1 MLLIILQEAKKMG
14 YNNNFARIIAGLFST
29 TYGSGTG
36 TDVGAG
42 GGYTLKVTDGS
53 ARTDGQVTSSRSG
66 NYCGLG
72 LGYGR
77 YYMSSNAT
85 TTMIP
90 SRGQV
95 LTTAQGASTQ
105 TTLVVGSGTTPVTDD
120 DYKLDTPITTLTA
133 VSATTSCKT
142 DDTGATLS
150 PTTFTITTTY
160 RNGTEAPITVNEI
173 GIMIP
178 VGYKYSGSGTM
189 SNALSSCL
197 IYREV
202 LETPVTIE
210 PNQLRTFSIATD
222 VATILKN
229 SL

>member
-1 MLLIILQEAKKMG
+1 MG

-29 TYGSGTG
+29 TYGDATSTI
-36 TDVGAG
+36 VGEG

-53 ARTDGQVTSSRSG
+53 ARTDGQAVSSKSG
-66 NYCGLG
+66 NFCGLA

-77 YYMSSNAT
+77 YFQSSNIT

-95 LTTAQGASTQ
+95 STTQQGISAQ

-120 DYKLDTPITTLTA
+120 DYKLDIPITTLTA

-142 DDTGATLS
+142 DDTENTLS
-150 PTTFTITTTY
+150 PTTFTVSTTY
-160 RNGTEAPITVNEI
+160 RNGTEAPVTVKEI

-178 VGYKYSGSGTM
+178 VGYKYSGAGASQ
-189 SNALSSCL
+189 NALSSCL

-210 PNQLRTFSIATD
+210 SGQLRTFSIATD

>member
-1 MLLIILQEAKKMG
+1 MG

-29 TYGSGTG
+29 TYGTA
-36 TDVGAG
+36 TNTVVGEG
-42 GGYTLKVTDGS
+42 GGYTLKVTDGT
-53 ARTDGQVTSSRSG
+53 ARTDGQVTNGKSG
-66 NYCGLG
+66 NYCGLA

-77 YYMSSNAT
+77 YALSSNVT
-85 TTMIP
+85 TTMMP
-90 SRGQV
+90 SLGV
-95 LTTAQGASTQ
+95 ATTVTAGISYQ

-120 DYKLDTPITTLTA
+120 DYKLDSPITTLTA

-142 DDTGATLS
+142 DNTRANLS
-150 PTTFTITTTY
+150 PTSFTVTTTY
-160 RNGTEAPITVNEI
+160 RNDTEAPVTVNEI

-178 VGYKYSGSGTM
+178 VGYKISGTG
-189 SNALSSCL
+189 SNKNALSSCL

>member
-1 MLLIILQEAKKMG
+1 MG

-29 TYGSGTG
+29 TYSNATS
-36 TDVGAG
+36 TPVGQG

-53 ARTDGQVTSSRSG
+53 VRTDGQAEATKIGPS
-66 NYCGLG
+66 CGLA

-77 YYMSSNAT
+77 FYNASNSTA
-85 TTMIP
+85 TMIP
-90 SRGQV
+90 SSGLV
-95 LTTAQGASTQ
+95 STAAQGISNQ

-120 DYKLDTPITTLTA
+120 DYKLDIPITTLTA

-142 DDTGATLS
+142 DDRGNTLS
-150 PTTFTITTTY
+150 PTSFTVSTTY
-160 RNGTEAPITVNEI
+160 RNDTEAPVTVNEI

-178 VGYKYSGSGTM
+178 VGFKTSGSSTNR
-189 SNALSSCL
+189 NALSSCL

-210 PNQLRTFSIATD
+210 SGQLRTFSIATD

>member
-1 MLLIILQEAKKMG
+1 MG

-29 TYGSGTG
+29 TYSDATG
-36 TDVGAG
+36 TEVGAG

-53 ARTDGQVTSSRSG
+53 VRTDGQGTSGQSG
-66 NYCGLG
+66 NYCGLA

-77 YYMSSNAT
+77 HHDASNLT
-85 TTMIP
+85 NYMIP
-90 SRGQV
+90 SGGQV
-95 LTTAQGASTQ
+95 LTTARGISDQ

-120 DYKLDTPITTLTA
+120 DYKLDVPITTLTA
-133 VSATTSCKT
+133 VSATTSCKSA
-142 DDTGATLS
+142 DTGDALS

-160 RNGTEAPITVNEI
+160 RNDTEAPVTVNEI

-178 VGYKYSGSGTM
+178 VGYKYSGSGT
-189 SNALSSCL
+189 SANALSSCL

>member
-1 MLLIILQEAKKMG
+1 MG

-29 TYGSGTG
+29 VYSNSTNTQIGE
-36 TDVGAG
+36 G
-42 GGYTLKVTDGS
+42 GGYTLKITDGTS
-53 ARTDGQVTSSRSG
+53 RTDGQQTEDKST
-66 NYCGLG
+66 YLMCGLAI
-72 LGYGR
+72 GYGR
-77 YYMSSNAT
+77 YYSNSNSTNTMISSSGQIAT
-85 TTMIP
+85 T
-90 SRGQV
+90 
-95 LTTAQGASTQ
+95 GAGISTQ

-120 DYKLDTPITTLTA
+120 DYKLDVPITTLRA

-142 DDTGATLS
+142 DKTGDTLS
-150 PTTFTITTTY
+150 PTTFTVSTTY
-160 RNGTEAPITVNEI
+160 RNGTDSPVVVKEI

-178 VGYKYSGSGTM
+178 VGYKTSGSSSTNK
-189 SNALSSCL
+189 NALSSCL

-210 PNQLRTFSIATD
+210 PNQLRTFSVTTD

>member
-1 MLLIILQEAKKMG
+1 MG

-29 TYGSGTG
+29 TYGEATN
-36 TDVGAG
+36 TTVGAG

-53 ARTDGQVTSSRSG
+53 VRTDGQATSSKTGS
-66 NYCGLG
+66 YCGLAF
-72 LGYGR
+72 GYGR
-77 YYMSSNAT
+77 KYDNSNNT
-85 TTMIP
+85 ELMIP
-90 SRGQV
+90 SSG
-95 LTTAQGASTQ
+95 LASTQAGGITDQ

-120 DYKLDTPITTLTA
+120 DYKLDVPITTLTA

-142 DDTGATLS
+142 DDTKNTLS
-150 PTTFTITTTY
+150 PTTFTVSTTY
-160 RNGTEAPITVNEI
+160 RNATEAPVTVNEI

-178 VGYKYSGSGTM
+178 VGYKYSGSGAIP
-189 SNALSSCL
+189 NALSSCL

>member
-1 MLLIILQEAKKMG
+1 MG

-29 TYGSGTG
+29 TYGETTG
-36 TDVGAG
+36 AEVGEG
-42 GGYTLKVTDGS
+42 GGYTLQVTDGTF
-53 ARTDGQVTSSRSG
+53 RTDGQAENTKEAQA
-66 NYCGLG
+66 CGLA

-77 YYMSSNAT
+77 NYVDSNST
-85 TTMIP
+85 NYMIP
-90 SRGQV
+90 SSGQV
-95 LTTAQGASTQ
+95 STTRKGITGQ

-120 DYKLDTPITTLTA
+120 DYKLDVPIASASLTA

-142 DDTGATLS
+142 ENTGEALS
-150 PTTFTITTTY
+150 PTSFTITTTY
-160 RNGTEAPITVNEI
+160 RNDTEAPVTVNEI

-178 VGYKYSGSGTM
+178 VGCKSSISATM
-189 SNALSSCL
+189 PNALSSCL

-210 PNQLRTFSIATD
+210 PGQLRTFSITTD

-229 SL
+229 SSQ

>member
-1 MLLIILQEAKKMG
+1 MG

-29 TYGSGTG
+29 VYGAATN
-36 TDVGAG
+36 TTVGEG
-42 GGYTLKVTDGS
+42 GGYTLKVTDGTS
-53 ARTDGQVTSSRSG
+53 RTDGQANVNKTTKT
-66 NYCGLG
+66 CGLA

-77 YYMSSNAT
+77 LGTSSNT
-85 TTMIP
+85 TGTMIS
-90 SRGQV
+90 SRGQIS
-95 LTTAQGASTQ
+95 TDPQGISAQ

-142 DDTGATLS
+142 SPTGNVLS
-150 PTTFTITTTY
+150 PTSFTVTTTY
-160 RNGTEAPITVNEI
+160 RNDTEAPVTVKEI

-178 VGYKYSGSGTM
+178 VGYKSSGSGTNA
-189 SNALSSCL
+189 NALSSCL

-210 PNQLRTFSIATD
+210 PGQLRTFSIATD
-222 VATILKN
+222 VATILQN
-229 SL
+229 SSQ

>member
-1 MLLIILQEAKKMG
+1 MG

-29 TYGSGTG
+29 TYGDATA
-36 TDVGAG
+36 TEVGGG

-53 ARTDGQVTSSRSG
+53 VRTDGQVEINKTVQG
-66 NYCGLG
+66 CGLA

-77 YYMSSNAT
+77 FYSSSNAT

-90 SRGQV
+90 SRGKV
-95 LTTAQGASTQ
+95 LTTAQGITFQ

-120 DYKLDTPITTLTA
+120 DYKLDVPITTLTA
-133 VSATTSCKT
+133 VSAATSCKT
-142 DDTGATLS
+142 GDTGRTLS

-160 RNGTEAPITVNEI
+160 RNDTEAPVTVNEI

-178 VGYKYSGSGTM
+178 VGYKYSGSGA
-189 SNALSSCL
+189 SANALSSCL

-229 SL
+229 SAQ

>member
-1 MLLIILQEAKKMG
+1 MG

-29 TYGSGTG
+29 MYDSNATTAG
-36 TDVGAG
+36 VGVG
-42 GGYTLKVTDGS
+42 GGYSLKVTDGS
-53 ARTDGQVTSSRSG
+53 VRTDGQAEANKAPYT
-66 NYCGLG
+66 CGLA

-77 YYMSSNAT
+77 IDTASNSTGTMMPSSGIA
-85 TTMIP
+85 
-90 SRGQV
+90 Q
-95 LTTAQGASTQ
+95 TTARGITAQ

-142 DDTGATLS
+142 SPTGNVLS
-150 PTTFTITTTY
+150 PTSFTVTTTY
-160 RNGTEAPITVNEI
+160 RNATDAPVTVNEI

-178 VGYKYSGSGTM
+178 VGYKSSGSGTNQ
-189 SNALSSCL
+189 NALSSCL

-229 SL
+229 SSQ

>member
-1 MLLIILQEAKKMG
+1 MG

-29 TYGSGTG
+29 TYGTATSTV
-36 TDVGAG
+36 VGGG
-42 GGYTLKVTDGS
+42 GGYTLKVTDGT
-53 ARTDGQVTSSRSG
+53 ARTDGQVTNGKSG
-66 NYCGLG
+66 NFCGLAF
-72 LGYGR
+72 GYGR
-77 YYMSSNAT
+77 YALSSNVT
-85 TTMIP
+85 TTMMP
-90 SRGQV
+90 SSGV
-95 LTTAQGASTQ
+95 ATTATTGISYQ

-120 DYKLDTPITTLTA
+120 DYKLDSPITTLTA

-142 DDTGATLS
+142 EDTRANLS
-150 PTTFTITTTY
+150 PTSFTVTTTY
-160 RNGTEAPITVNEI
+160 RNDTEAPVTVNEI

-178 VGYKYSGSGTM
+178 VGYKHSGTG
-189 SNALSSCL
+189 SNRNALSSCL

-210 PNQLRTFSIATD
+210 SNQLRTFSIATD

>member
-1 MLLIILQEAKKMG
+1 MG

-29 TYGSGTG
+29 TYEDKTG
-36 TDVGAG
+36 AVVGVG
-42 GGYTLKVTDGS
+42 GGYTLKITDGS
-53 ARTDGQVTSSRSG
+53 SRTDGQVNNSKTVYQS
-66 NYCGLG
+66 CGLA

-77 YYMSSNAT
+77 FYEASNST
-85 TTMIP
+85 GTMIP
-90 SRGQV
+90 SS
-95 LTTAQGASTQ
+95 GAVASSVTGIGGQ

-120 DYKLDTPITTLTA
+120 DYKLDVPITTLTA

-142 DDTGATLS
+142 SPTGQKLS
-150 PTTFTITTTY
+150 PTTFAITTTY
-160 RNGTEAPITVNEI
+160 RNSTEAPITVNEI

-178 VGYKYSGSGTM
+178 VGYRSNGTGGQD
-189 SNALSSCL
+189 NALSSCL

-222 VATILKN
+222 VATILGN
-229 SL
+229 SQQ

>member
-1 MLLIILQEAKKMG
+1 MG

-29 TYGSGTG
+29 TYSDATG
-36 TDVGAG
+36 TEVGGG

-53 ARTDGQVTSSRSG
+53 VRTDGQGTSSKSG
-66 NYCGLG
+66 NYCGLAF
-72 LGYGR
+72 GYGR
-77 YYMSSNAT
+77 CHDASNLT
-85 TTMIP
+85 NYMIP
-90 SRGQV
+90 SSGKV
-95 LTTAQGASTQ
+95 LTTTQGISDQ

-120 DYKLDTPITTLTA
+120 DYKLDVPITTLTA
-133 VSATTSCKT
+133 VSATTSCKSA
-142 DDTGATLS
+142 DTGDALS

-160 RNGTEAPITVNEI
+160 RNDTEAPVTVNEI

-178 VGYKYSGSGTM
+178 VGYRYSGSGT
-189 SNALSSCL
+189 SANALSSCL

>member
-1 MLLIILQEAKKMG
+1 MG

-29 TYGSGTG
+29 AYGDATG
-36 TDVGAG
+36 TTVGEG
-42 GGYTLKVTDGS
+42 GGYTLKVTDGT
-53 ARTDGQVTSSRSG
+53 ARTDGQVTNNKSG
-66 NYCGLG
+66 IGCGLA

-77 YYMSSNAT
+77 FHLSSNDT
-85 TTMIP
+85 KLMIP
-90 SRGQV
+90 SSGIVSAAGQ
-95 LTTAQGASTQ
+95 GISDQ

-120 DYKLDTPITTLTA
+120 DYKLDVPITTLTA
-133 VSATTSCKT
+133 VSATTSCKS
-142 DDTGATLS
+142 DDAENTLS

-160 RNGTEAPITVNEI
+160 RNDTEAPVTVNEI

-178 VGYKYSGSGTM
+178 VGYKYSGGANP
-189 SNALSSCL
+189 NALSSCL

>member
-1 MLLIILQEAKKMG
+1 MG

-29 TYGSGTG
+29 TYSNAIGSA
-36 TDVGAG
+36 VGEG

-53 ARTDGQVTSSRSG
+53 ARTDGQAEKTKIGPS
-66 NYCGLG
+66 CGLA

-77 YYMSSNAT
+77 YFQSSNIT

-90 SRGQV
+90 SMGQV
-95 LTTAQGASTQ
+95 STTAQGISTQ

-120 DYKLDTPITTLTA
+120 DYKLDIPITTLTA

-142 DDTGATLS
+142 DDTGNTLS
-150 PTTFTITTTY
+150 PTTFTVSTTY
-160 RNGTEAPITVNEI
+160 RNDTEAPVTVKEI

-178 VGYKYSGSGTM
+178 VGYKYSGAGTNR
-189 SNALSSCL
+189 NALSSCL

-210 PNQLRTFSIATD
+210 SGQLRTFSIATD

>member
-1 MLLIILQEAKKMG
+1 MG

-29 TYGSGTG
+29 TFNPTN
-36 TDVGAG
+36 TTVGAG

-53 ARTDGQVTSSRSG
+53 ARTDGQATSSKSG
-66 NYCGLG
+66 AFCGLA

-77 YYMSSNAT
+77 YSLSSNIT

-95 LTTAQGASTQ
+95 VTTAQGTSCQ

-120 DYKLDTPITTLTA
+120 DYKLDAPITTLKA

-150 PTTFTITTTY
+150 PTSFTVTTTY
-160 RNGTEAPITVNEI
+160 RNDTEAPVTVNEI

-178 VGYKYSGSGTM
+178 VGYKYSASGDVNN
-189 SNALSSCL
+189 NALSSCL

-210 PNQLRTFSIATD
+210 PGQLRTFSIATD

>member
-1 MLLIILQEAKKMG
+1 MG

-29 TYGSGTG
+29 TYAEATY
-36 TDVGAG
+36 TTVGVG

-53 ARTDGQVTSSRSG
+53 VRTDGQVTSGKTG
-66 NYCGLG
+66 NHCGLA

-77 YYMSSNAT
+77 YSLSSNVT

-95 LTTAQGASTQ
+95 VTTAAGISYQ

-120 DYKLDTPITTLTA
+120 DYKLDAPITTLTA
-133 VSATTSCKT
+133 VSATTSCKSAG
-142 DDTGATLS
+142 TGDALS
-150 PTTFTITTTY
+150 PTTFTVTTTY
-160 RNGTEAPITVNEI
+160 RNDTEAPVTVNEI

-178 VGYKYSGSGTM
+178 VGYKISGTG
-189 SNALSSCL
+189 SNNNALSSCL

>member
-1 MLLIILQEAKKMG
+1 MG

-29 TYGSGTG
+29 VYDNNTSSSIGE
-36 TDVGAG
+36 G
-42 GGYTLKVTDGS
+42 GGYTLQVTDGS
-53 ARTDGQVTSSRSG
+53 SRTDGQNERDKSMSNT
-66 NYCGLG
+66 CGLT

-77 YYMSSNAT
+77 FYTDSNNT
-85 TTMIP
+85 GLMIP
-90 SRGQV
+90 SSGSV
-95 LTTAQGASTQ
+95 ASVTSGITSQ
-105 TTLVVGSGTTPVTDD
+105 TTLVIGSGTTPVTDD
-120 DYKLDTPITTLTA
+120 DYKLDVPITTLTA

-142 DDTGATLS
+142 EDTGEKLS
-150 PTTFTITTTY
+150 PTTFVISTTY
-160 RNGTEAPITVNEI
+160 RNDTEAPVTVKEI

-178 VGYKYSGSGTM
+178 VGFSSNYSNNP
-189 SNALSSCL
+189 NAISSCL

-210 PNQLRTFSIATD
+210 PNQLRTFSITTD

>member
-1 MLLIILQEAKKMG
+1 MG

-29 TYGSGTG
+29 TYGEATNAI
-36 TDVGAG
+36 VGAG

-53 ARTDGQVTSSRSG
+53 VRTDGQATSSKTG
-66 NYCGLG
+66 NYCGLA

-77 YYMSSNAT
+77 KYDNSNNT
-85 TTMIP
+85 ELMIP
-90 SRGQV
+90 SSGLV
-95 LTTAQGASTQ
+95 STQAGGITDQ

-120 DYKLDTPITTLTA
+120 DYKLDVPITTLTA

-142 DDTGATLS
+142 DDTKNTLS
-150 PTTFTITTTY
+150 PTTFTVSTTY
-160 RNGTEAPITVNEI
+160 RNDTEAPVTVNEI

-178 VGYKYSGSGTM
+178 VGYKHSGSGAIP
-189 SNALSSCL
+189 NALSSCL

-229 SL
+229 SSQ

>member
-1 MLLIILQEAKKMG
+1 MG

-29 TYGSGTG
+29 TYSDATG
-36 TDVGAG
+36 TTVGVG

-53 ARTDGQVTSSRSG
+53 VRTDGQGTSSKSG
-66 NYCGLG
+66 TYCGLA

-77 YYMSSNAT
+77 LYSSSNAT

-90 SRGQV
+90 SSGKV
-95 LTTAQGASTQ
+95 LTTTQGISDQ

-120 DYKLDTPITTLTA
+120 DYKLDVPITTLTA
-133 VSATTSCKT
+133 VSATTSCKSA
-142 DDTGATLS
+142 DTGDALS

-160 RNGTEAPITVNEI
+160 RNDTEAPVTVNEI

-178 VGYKYSGSGTM
+178 VGYKYSGSGT
-189 SNALSSCL
+189 SANALSSCL

>member
-1 MLLIILQEAKKMG
+1 MG

-36 TDVGAG
+36 TDVGGG
-42 GGYTLKVTDGS
+42 GGYTLQVTDGS
-53 ARTDGQVTSSRSG
+53 ARTDGQAETTKNSLT
-66 NYCGLG
+66 CGLA

-90 SRGQV
+90 SRGQAV
-95 LTTAQGASTQ
+95 TITQGISAQ

-120 DYKLDTPITTLTA
+120 DYKLDAPITTLTA

-142 DDTGATLS
+142 ADTEEVLS

-160 RNGTEAPITVNEI
+160 RNSTEAPVTVNEI

-210 PNQLRTFSIATD
+210 PGQLRTFSIATD

>member
-1 MLLIILQEAKKMG
+1 MG

-29 TYGSGTG
+29 TYEDATST
-36 TDVGAG
+36 TVGAG

-53 ARTDGQVTSSRSG
+53 VRTDGQVTSTKTG
-66 NYCGLG
+66 NYCGLA

-77 YYMSSNAT
+77 YYPSTNAT

-90 SRGQV
+90 SRGKAV
-95 LTTAQGASTQ
+95 TTAQGISAQ

-120 DYKLDTPITTLTA
+120 DYKLDVPITTLIA

-142 DDTGATLS
+142 NDTKNTLS

-160 RNGTEAPITVNEI
+160 RNDTEASVTVNEI

-178 VGYKYSGSGTM
+178 VGYKYSGSGN
-189 SNALSSCL
+189 SANALSSCL

-229 SL
+229 SAQ

>member
-1 MLLIILQEAKKMG
+1 MG

-29 TYGSGTG
+29 TYGGATNM
-36 TDVGAG
+36 TVGQG

-53 ARTDGQVTSSRSG
+53 ARTDGQVTSSKTG
-66 NYCGLG
+66 DFCGLA

-77 YYMSSNAT
+77 YFQSSNIT
-85 TTMIP
+85 TTMIS
-90 SRGQV
+90 SRGWAV
-95 LTTAQGASTQ
+95 TTAQGISAQ

-120 DYKLDTPITTLTA
+120 DYKLDVPITTLTA
-133 VSATTSCKT
+133 VSATTSCKSA
-142 DDTGATLS
+142 DTGAALS
-150 PTTFTITTTY
+150 PTTFTITATY
-160 RNGTEAPITVNEI
+160 RNDTEAPVTVNEI

-178 VGYKYSGSGTM
+178 VGYKCSRSGINA
-189 SNALSSCL
+189 NALSSCL

-229 SL
+229 SAQ